1 MNSFVFDSTQSHTE
15 LIKGE
20 MRTQM
25 KKVHVKD
32 GAGTVEVKYLNPKGK
47 VLAKHAEQLTNEQI
61 RRIMDKRFVPDLFDK
76 CLVNCGS
83 AAQEQTPRN
92 AAKLQRLAGGGRT
105 KKYAFASRRKTRRNN

>member
-1 MNSFVFDSTQSHTE
+1 MNTFSFDSTQSHSE

-20 MRTQM
+20 MRTQV

-32 GAGTVEVKYLNPKGK
+32 GVGTVEVKYLDSKGK
-47 VLAKHAEQLTNEQI
+47 ELAQHKEQLTNAQI

-76 CLVNCGS
+76 CLVNCGT

-92 AAKLQRLAGGGRT
+92 AAKLIRMAGGKRRT
-105 KKYAFASRRKTRRNN
+105 LRCRVNRQSRRNN